1 MTRSLRGA
9 LARAGL
15 FFLLSLP
22 LAAAGC
28 DAEDCADDRCEE
40 PDEPDQGT
48 ETGTPGD
55 PRPPVPCRQAC
66 EAMVGTCDPQQ
77 PADETDIKG
86 VLVECVD
93 WCEEGGLTPAEAGCL
108 SESGG
113 CGEAAEDCFAG

>member
-1 MTRSLRGA
+1 MTRSWRGV

-15 FFLLSLP
+15 FLLLSLP

-28 DAEDCADDRCEE
+28 DAETCADERCEE
-40 PDEPDQGT
+40 PDDPDEGA

-66 EAMVGTCDPQQ
+66 EALIGGCE
-77 PADETDIKG
+77 PAPPTNEADLKG

-108 SESGG
+108 VDPDS
-113 CGEAAEDCFAG
+113 CGEAPEDCFTS